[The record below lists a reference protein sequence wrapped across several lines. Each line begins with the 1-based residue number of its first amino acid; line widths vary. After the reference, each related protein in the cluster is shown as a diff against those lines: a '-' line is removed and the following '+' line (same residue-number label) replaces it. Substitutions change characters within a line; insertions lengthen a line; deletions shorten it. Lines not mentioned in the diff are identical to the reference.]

1 MNHSP
6 TDIILGKGALD
17 LLRYIINSRGP
28 CKVSIPDTPFCWTAL
43 LLAVEREGP
52 ADLLLIQG
60 NTELME
66 ALSLSGKGE
75 VLLEYADENGVLCH
89 FMVKVIRTSPERV
102 WGKLPAMIYRV
113 QRRMFFRVKAQE
125 GTEIVFTLEPGREV
139 RGGVRDYSLGGVA
152 FWSGEP
158 LPLKTEDLVED
169 LCLRIPEKGTW
180 FEVFIFGALVRRV
193 EPGTWQGKSLYAL
206 ELLGMSRK
214 TRRTFASHIL
224 GKKRILLRKFKIPS
238 FLLGGP
244 RGLRSEFPV
253 NPSAFV
259 YKRPPH
265 LSNSSS

>member
-1 MNHSP
+1 MNRLP
-6 TDIILGKGALD
+6 TDIILGRRALD
-17 LLRYIINSRGP
+17 LLRYIIDSRGP
-28 CKVSIPDTPFCWTAL
+28 CKVSIPETPLSWTTL
-43 LLAVEREGP
+43 LVAVEREGS

-60 NTELME
+60 NPELRE

-75 VLLEYADENGVLCH
+75 VLLEYSDENGVLCH
-89 FMVKVIRTSPERV
+89 FMVEVIRTSPERV
-102 WGKLPAMIYRV
+102 WGKLPAVIYRV

-125 GTEIVFTLEPGREV
+125 GTEIVFTLEPGKEV

-152 FWSGEP
+152 FWSEEP

-180 FEVFIFGALVRRV
+180 FEVFIYGAVVRRV
-193 EPGTWQGKSLYAL
+193 EPGTRQGKSLYAL

-224 GKKRILLRKFKIPS
+224 GKRRMLLRKSKIPP

-244 RGLRSEFPV
+244 RVLQKVIPAA
-253 NPSAFV
+253 PSAAIG
-259 YKRPPH
+259 K
-265 LSNSSS
+265 